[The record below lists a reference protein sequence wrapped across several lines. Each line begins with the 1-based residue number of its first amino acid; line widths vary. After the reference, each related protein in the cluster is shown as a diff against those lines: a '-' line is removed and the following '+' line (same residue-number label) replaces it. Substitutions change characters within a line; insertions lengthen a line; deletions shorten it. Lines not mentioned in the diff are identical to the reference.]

1 MQVNMALQNVIMEDI
16 SLKVG
21 EHLLNYRVSAVIRNG
36 NKILV
41 HHGIKKDHYTLPGG
55 RVKDGEST
63 ITALKR
69 EIKEEMGFDTEYVK
83 PFSFIENFFEMNDKN
98 YHELLVTHEL
108 KFIDKE
114 VYKKQRIEPIE
125 EEKKGKL
132 EFAWMDIE
140 ELQNVTFL
148 PQKLLEYLK
157 KDSKEF
163 VHIINDERNSKK

>member
-1 MQVNMALQNVIMEDI
+1 MEDI
-16 SLKVG
+16 SVKVG

-41 HHGIKKDHYTLPGG
+41 HHGIKRDYYTLPGG

-69 EIKEEMGFDTEYVK
+69 EIKEEMGLDTEFVK
-83 PFSFIENFFEMNDKN
+83 PFSFIENFFEMDNKN

-108 KFIDKE
+108 KFTNEE
-114 VYKKQRIEPIE
+114 VYKKQIIKPIE
-125 EEKKGKL
+125 EEKNGKL
-132 EFAWMDIE
+132 EFVWMDID

-148 PQKLLEYLK
+148 PQKLLKYL

-163 VHIINDERNSKK
+163 VHIINNERI